1 MDESAQPLLGD
12 SDEVANRASEERR
25 EEDGEIAPLLSHGHG
40 TPRYDGGEDHPPLS
54 PASTSLRSIQSG
66 DSSSTTTKGKSWAT
80 ITAITGLSVTI
91 LLIISGLFFA
101 PAVVEE
107 YSKQSMV
114 IDPTGLSIDSFTS
127 TGVRARVQ
135 ADFQL
140 DAAKCKNSAIR
151 TLGRLGTYIAH
162 TVESE
167 ETEVKVYLPEYDNLL
182 IGTAT
187 IPKVHASIR
196 NGDVTH
202 LDFLTDVKPA
212 ETTDLQRIVNDWLSG
227 RMTQL
232 TVKGMVEV
240 PLKSGLFHL
249 GNKTISPTI
258 VLEGQSPYMNIY
270 DKYRD

>member
-1 MDESAQPLLGD
+1 VIIKPTGTMPVDESSQSLLGD
-12 SDEVANRASEERR
+12 ADEATNPASEERH
-25 EEDGEIAPLLSHGHG
+25 EEHGENAPLLSHDDG
-40 TPRYDGGEDHPPLS
+40 TPRYDGGEAHGFLS
-54 PASTSLRSIQSG
+54 PATTSLRSIQSG
-66 DSSSTTTKGKSWAT
+66 DSNYTAAKGKSWAS
-80 ITAITGLSVTI
+80 ITAITGLSVTV
-91 LLIISGLFFA
+91 LLIISGLFFS

-107 YSKQSMV
+107 YSRQSMV
-114 IDPTGLSIDSFTS
+114 IEPTGLSIDSFTS

-140 DAAKCKNSAIR
+140 DAAKCKSSAMR
-151 TLGRLGTYIAH
+151 TIGRFGTYIAH

-187 IPKVHASIR
+187 VPKVHASIR
-196 NGDVTH
+196 NGEVTH

-212 ETTDLQRIVNDWLSG
+212 EATDLKRIANDWLSG

-240 PLKSGLFHL
+240 PLKSGIFNL

-258 VLEGQSPYMNIY
+258 VLEGQSP
-270 DKYRD
+270 